1 VEASIKMQS
10 YASKKPSPYKIG
22 KIESELDE
30 SNKHSVRLAYIN
42 TIMFWIIK
50 LIVVLTTAAAF
61 LIKVL
66 RTG

>member
-1 VEASIKMQS
+1 MP
-10 YASKKPSPYKIG
+10 SKKPSPYKIG

-42 TIMFWIIK
+42 TIMYWIVR
-50 LIVVLTTAAAF
+50 LIIVLTSGTTVAF

-66 RTG
+66 GTG